1 MMIDTWA
8 VFLLG
13 NALVVGGLYITYLL
27 REIQKLKTAVKAL
40 VGILDQVEIALAEEE
55 GDADETRH

>member
-27 REIQKLKTAVKAL
+27 REIQKLKTAVTAL
-40 VGILDQVEIALAEEE
+40 VGILDQVEVALAEVEE
-55 GDADETRH
+55 DADETRH

>member
-1 MMIDTWA
+1 MMLDTWV

-27 REIQKLKTAVKAL
+27 RQLQAHKMTVAAL

-55 GDADETRH
+55 EDADATRH

>member
-1 MMIDTWA
+1 MMLDTWV

-27 REIQKLKTAVKAL
+27 REIQKLKTAVKTL
-40 VGILDQVEIALAEEE
+40 VSILDQIEVALTEEE
-55 GDADETRH
+55 DADATRH